1 MVEIHLDK
9 ARSVQFE
16 WILSKAKEMSLKA
29 LKNELQ
35 IINILTSN
43 KINKIAKATPD
54 SIPSLTSFK
63 KVS

>member
-9 ARSVQFE
+9 TRSVQFE
-16 WILSKAKEMSLKA
+16 WILSKAKKMSLKA
-29 LKNELQ
+29 LKNESQ

-43 KINKIAKATPD
+43 KINKIAKAMPD